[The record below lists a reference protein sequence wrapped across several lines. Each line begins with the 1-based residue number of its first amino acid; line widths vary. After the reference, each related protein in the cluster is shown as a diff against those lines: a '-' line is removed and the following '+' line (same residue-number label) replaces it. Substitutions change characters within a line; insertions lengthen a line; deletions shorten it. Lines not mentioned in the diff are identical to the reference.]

1 MPAWLWL
8 RPSPGREL
16 TPRPSSSPRHIGL
29 AVCRYEFLFEDGTTY
44 KKPTALSAPQ
54 YVDALMTWVQGL
66 LDDEEVFPSRIGQS
80 QVSRAISLPP
90 DPPIRSTLLWLLCVL
105 AKSTGRPDKS

>member
-1 MPAWLWL
+1 M
-8 RPSPGREL
+8 
-16 TPRPSSSPRHIGL
+16 
-29 AVCRYEFLFEDGTTY
+29 FEDGTTY

-80 QVSRAISLPP
+80 KLSNH
-90 DPPIRSTLLWLLCVL
+90 LLRYHRLL
-105 AKSTGRPDKS
+105 RPVVCSS